1 MRTRSPR
8 ATAEQIGQFVQRMSL
23 PLDQSR
29 RSLSSWAARY
39 LHVVVLVF
47 GLRPLPEVVLQF
59 GSGSHIAVERF
70 DLPDPF
76 GSARHTFLRTH
87 GSPRPAW
94 TGASVLRAIGS
105 VSGGLHRTLSHL
117 TGALAT
123 AIDGKD
129 VSAAEGV
136 QPLVP
141 PLTPRPSVR
150 HAAQSARRPGTRPH
164 AFPQVRGPVGHYG
177 ATVRKRAHH
186 SQRVRVRV
194 PDGAPTLMAHPP
206 CMASADDLL
215 SSPGPTSLRVSS
227 APVARAANVVA
238 PDREEDDDDESCV
251 ALVDRQVVIVRAVV
265 LPSRTCHFP
274 SHSSRGKGP
283 VNTGPW

>member
-1 MRTRSPR
+1 MDGGLGVESHRVSQRRPAQDSQPSHGRPSDSDRREGRFYRGGSATAR
-8 ATAEQIGQFVQRMSL
+8 AT
-23 PLDQSR
+23 P
-29 RSLSSWAARY
+29 Y
-39 LHVVVLVF
+39 
-47 GLRPLPEVVLQF
+47 
-59 GSGSHIAVERF
+59 
-70 DLPDPF
+70 
-76 GSARHTFLRTH
+76 
-87 GSPRPAW
+87 
-94 TGASVLRAIGS
+94 
-105 VSGGLHRTLSHL
+105 
-117 TGALAT
+117 AT
-123 AIDGKD
+123 SIHA
-129 VSAAEGV
+129 
-136 QPLVP
+136 
-141 PLTPRPSVR
+141 R

-227 APVARAANVVA
+227 PPVARAANVVA
-238 PDREEDDDDESCV
+238 PDREERRRQRQSCV

-274 SHSSRGKGP
+274 SHSSRGKGL
-283 VNTGPW
+283 VTTVPW